1 MKKIVC
7 FISLICG
14 MFGIAQETTSEI
26 QLKNI
31 VEENSTSVKPL
42 VFIDGEEADLQA
54 LHKLDESQIESITL
68 LKGVEATALFG
79 SRGKVGVILVKS
91 KENVKKIIKCGC
103 RHHTQPSPLYIVD
116 GKEFTTE
123 ELNKIIPER
132 IDGIE
137 ILKGEE
143 AVKKYGE
150 KAKGGVIIVK
160 LK

>member
-14 MFGIAQETTSEI
+14 MFSIAQETTSEI

-42 VFIDGEEADLQA
+42 VFIDDEADLQS

-103 RHHTQPSPLYIVD
+103 HHHTQSSRLYIVD

>member
-26 QLKNI
+26 QLKNV

-42 VFIDGEEADLQA
+42 VFIDDEADLQS

-103 RHHTQPSPLYIVD
+103 RHHTLPSPLYIVD

>member
-42 VFIDGEEADLQA
+42 VFIDDEADLQS

-103 RHHTQPSPLYIVD
+103 RHHTLPSPLYIVD
-116 GKEFTTE
+116 GKEFTTD

-150 KAKGGVIIVK
+150 KAKGGVILVK

>member
-26 QLKNI
+26 QLKNV

-42 VFIDGEEADLQA
+42 VFIDDEADLQS

-103 RHHTQPSPLYIVD
+103 RHHTLPSPLYIVD

-150 KAKGGVIIVK
+150 KAKGGVILVK